1 MAITLALLAKGTVD
15 IELDVLSKCAGII
28 ATNCYGVVGMA
39 YRSKTDEFANL
50 LKKDSLTKGIK
61 VELDDEGK
69 LNLDIHIIVDYGVN
83 INAICDSIIKN
94 VKYQLEKMTGLKV
107 GNVDV
112 YVEGFRVQE

>member
-1 MAITLALLAKGTVD
+1 MAIKLAELAKGTVD
-15 IELDVLSKCAGII
+15 IELDVLAKCAGII

-61 VELDDEGK
+61 VDFEDDK
-69 LNLDIHIIVDYGVN
+69 LKLDIHIIVDYGVN

-94 VKYQLEKMTGLKV
+94 VKYQLEKMTGLKIE
-107 GNVDV
+107 NVDV

>member
-1 MAITLALLAKGTVD
+1 MAIKLAEHAKGTVD
-15 IELDVLSKCAGII
+15 IELDVIAKCAGII

-61 VELDDEGK
+61 VDLEDDK
-69 LNLDIHIIVDYGVN
+69 LNIDIHIIVDYGVN
-83 INAICDSIIKN
+83 ITAICDSIIKN
-94 VKYQLEKMTGLKV
+94 VKYQLEKMTSLIIETC
-107 GNVDV
+107 DV